1 MRKDLAV
8 RGNTEYHSLRL
19 INRLWT
25 RRAIVPRASISLAIS
40 GQKCREI
47 NARGSIKSR
56 VWRKNE
62 IATGLLAW
70 KRRRFSEKFGEM
82 SSFYRGV
89 CFILC
94 NTHLSRLEEVADKP
108 LRLNQMFIE
117 SEIFK
122 VVKSCI
128 YRCDCLNVNYT
139 VYIHSKGKYILIST
153 NTIFINSLQFIIPTI
168 LEKKNLFRDTFCNIY
183 WNNVITPHRLCTKIQ
198 TRSYSPNQSQN
209 FSTNF
214 SFNLTQIS

>member
-1 MRKDLAV
+1 
-8 RGNTEYHSLRL
+8 
-19 INRLWT
+19 
-25 RRAIVPRASISLAIS
+25 
-40 GQKCREI
+40 
-47 NARGSIKSR
+47 
-56 VWRKNE
+56 
-62 IATGLLAW
+62 
-70 KRRRFSEKFGEM
+70 M
-82 SSFYRGV
+82 SSFYGGV

-168 LEKKNLFRDTFCNIY
+168 LEKKNLSEIHFVIYIGIMLSLRTDYALKSRHAHILPTRAKTFPRTSHSTWPKFPKRVETPRSSEKKRDASQG
-183 WNNVITPHRLCTKIQ
+183 KIKKIKNEKEERGERE
-198 TRSYSPNQSQN
+198 RSGARDYELSADGGLIVASPPRSMSIGWQRVCACVSGER
-209 FSTNF
+209 
-214 SFNLTQIS
+214 